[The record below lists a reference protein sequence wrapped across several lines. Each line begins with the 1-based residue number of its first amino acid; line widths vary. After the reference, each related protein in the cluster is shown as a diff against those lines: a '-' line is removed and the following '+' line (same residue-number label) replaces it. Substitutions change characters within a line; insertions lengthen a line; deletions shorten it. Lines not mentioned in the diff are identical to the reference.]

1 MNLGQCVLHGVFRA
15 ALASFLL
22 LGCGSTAKQVSPDSA
37 GAVDAADQPA
47 PGKVD
52 GPNNPA
58 DVSPPRLDGMAAA
71 DLSPPRLDG
80 SAAPD
85 LAQPGDAAGSPGNGS
100 TAEVTPTVTAKAAG
114 AGDQD
119 DMAFWLHPSD
129 PAASLL
135 ISSDKASTKVFV
147 YDSAGT
153 VLQTITPP
161 GQPGNIDLRYND
173 AIVTANPNYGS
184 CLYRNAAGRYYVFV
198 QMQITGMVRLQQL
211 ELADD
216 GAGKIKGTLVR
227 DWNVKS
233 STFGEACVVDDE
245 AARLYYADEPGGIY
259 EVGAEPAEPT
269 PGAYLT
275 RTGENGLVADVEGL
289 AIYKTANGGG
299 YIIASSQGS
308 NNFKV
313 YDRKPPHAFKGTF
326 TVKGAT
332 HTDGIDVTSASLGAA
347 FPAGCMVVHG
357 GDAASANFMARWQEI
372 AGPLGLIVDTSYD
385 PRK

>member
-1 MNLGQCVLHGVFRA
+1 
-15 ALASFLL
+15 
-22 LGCGSTAKQVSPDSA
+22 
-37 GAVDAADQPA
+37 
-47 PGKVD
+47 
-52 GPNNPA
+52 
-58 DVSPPRLDGMAAA
+58 
-71 DLSPPRLDG
+71 
-80 SAAPD
+80 
-85 LAQPGDAAGSPGNGS
+85 
-100 TAEVTPTVTAKAAG
+100 
-114 AGDQD
+114 
-119 DMAFWLHPSD
+119 
-129 PAASLL
+129 LL

-161 GQPGNIDLRYND
+161 GQPGNIDLRYNFPLGGGKADIVAWNDRGTSKVMVYAVDPATRSLTRVDND